1 MITVLKNYSHYKN
14 LRKDF
19 LLGLGVTII
28 IILFSTINIHKVLAG
43 PCTEV
48 TVSGANGANGA
59 GGVGGLGDTGGTGGD
74 RGTGGMGGYAGQ
86 GGAGGDSN
94 LGIDGLGIAIVQC
107 NIEIGS
113 RTRP

>member
-1 MITVLKNYSHYKN
+1 MITVLKNYSHCKN
-14 LRKDF
+14 LRKNF

-28 IILFSTINIHKVLAG
+28 IILFSTINVHKVIAG

-48 TVSGANGANGA
+48 TVNGANGANGP
-59 GGVGGLGDTGGTGGD
+59 GGAGGLGDTGGTGGD
-74 RGTGGMGGYAGQ
+74 RGTGGTGGYAGQ
-86 GGAGGDSN
+86 GGAGGDAN

-113 RTRP
+113 STTP